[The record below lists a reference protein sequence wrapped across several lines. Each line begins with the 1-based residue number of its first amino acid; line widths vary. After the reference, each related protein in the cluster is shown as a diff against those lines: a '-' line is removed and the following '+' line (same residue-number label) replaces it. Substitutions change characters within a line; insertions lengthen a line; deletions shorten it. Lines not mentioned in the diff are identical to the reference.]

1 MVGEEKIKG
10 QGQAMKILNLALAL
24 VVAVIGCAANAQTTE
39 PRFNQVELQAEASRE
54 VQNDLMTANLYAEA
68 SDPSAA
74 KVADQL
80 NRVTAEAL
88 KLAGPEKAVKARSG
102 YSQTYPVNDRNGKVT
117 GWRGRSEI
125 RLESKDTRAMAALVG
140 RLQSTMQLSGVSFSV
155 SPELRRQVENELI
168 NEAVA
173 AFKSRAD
180 IAAKAIGGRSFKIR
194 HIGLNTGGMQPSP
207 RPMLARGMA
216 AQSAE
221 VLAPVF
227 EAGTSVV
234 NVVAAGVVEVE

>member
-1 MVGEEKIKG
+1 MFRTMI
-10 QGQAMKILNLALAL
+10 LALA
-24 VVAVIGCAANAQTTE
+24 AAAPAALAQA
-39 PRFNQVELQAEASRE
+39 PAQLADGRFNQVELQAEASRE

-88 KLAGPEKAVKARSG
+88 RTAGAEKAVKARSG
-102 YSQTYPVNDRNGKVT
+102 HSQTYPVNDRNGKVT

-125 RLESKDTRAMAALVG
+125 RLESKDTKAMAALIG
-140 RLQSTMQLSGVSFSV
+140 RLQATMQLSGVNFSV

-173 AFKSRAD
+173 AFKARAD
-180 IAAKAIGGRSFKIR
+180 IAAKAIGGRAFKIR
-194 HIGLNTGGMQPSP
+194 RIGLNAGGGGPLP

-221 VLAPVF
+221 VSAPVF

-234 NVVAAGVVEVE
+234 NVVAAGTVEVE

>member
-1 MVGEEKIKG
+1 MIRAIAAILFLTVG
-10 QGQAMKILNLALAL
+10 LHAL
-24 VVAVIGCAANAQTTE
+24 AQTTE
-39 PRFNQVELQAEASRE
+39 SRFNQVELQAEASRE

-88 KLAGPEKAVKARSG
+88 KTAGAEKAVKARSG
-102 YSQTYPVNDRNGKVT
+102 YSQTYPVNDRNGRVT

-125 RLESKDTRAMAALVG
+125 RLESKDTKAMAALIA
-140 RLQSTMQLSGVSFSV
+140 RLQSTMQLSGVNFSV
-155 SPELRRQVENELI
+155 STELRRQVENELI

-173 AFKSRAD
+173 AFKARAD
-180 IAAKAIGGRSFKIR
+180 IAAKAIGGRSFRIR
-194 HIGLNTGGMQPSP
+194 RIGLNAGGGAPVP

-221 VLAPVF
+221 VSTPVF
-227 EAGTSVV
+227 EAGTSMVT
-234 NVVAAGVVEVE
+234 VVAAGTVEVE

>member
-1 MVGEEKIKG
+1 
-10 QGQAMKILNLALAL
+10 MKILNLALAL
-24 VVAVIGCAANAQTTE
+24 AVAVIGLAAHAQTTE

-74 KVADQL
+74 NVADQL

-88 KLAGPEKAVKARSG
+88 KVAGAEKAVKARSG

-140 RLQSTMQLSGVSFSV
+140 RLQSTLQLSGVSFSV

-180 IAAKAIGGRSFKIR
+180 IAAKAIGGRSFRIR
-194 HIGLNTGGMQPSP
+194 RIGLNTGGMQTPP
-207 RPMLARGMA
+207 RPMMARGLA

-221 VLAPVF
+221 VSAPVF

>member
-1 MVGEEKIKG
+1 
-10 QGQAMKILNLALAL
+10 MKTLNFVLALAAAATGL
-24 VVAVIGCAANAQTTE
+24 AANAQAPE

-80 NRVTAEAL
+80 NRATAEAL
-88 KLAGPEKAVKARSG
+88 KLAGSEKAVKARSG

-117 GWRGRSEI
+117 GWRGRSEV
-125 RLESKDTRAMAALVG
+125 RLESKDTKAMAALIA
-140 RLQSTMQLSGVSFSV
+140 RLQASMQLSGVSFSV
-155 SPELRRQVENELI
+155 SPDLRRQTENDLI

-173 AFKSRAD
+173 AFKARAD
-180 IAAKAIGGRSFKIR
+180 IAAKAIGGRAYKIR
-194 HIGLNTGGMQPSP
+194 RIGLNTGGMQASP

-221 VLAPVF
+221 VSTPVF

-234 NVVAAGVVEVE
+234 NVVAAGTVEVE

>member
-1 MVGEEKIKG
+1 MIRVIATTLFLSLAAPVLA
-10 QGQAMKILNLALAL
+10 QAPAT
-24 VVAVIGCAANAQTTE
+24 GPE
-39 PRFNQVELQAEASRE
+39 SRFNQVELQAEASRE

-88 KLAGPEKAVKARSG
+88 KAAGAEKAVKARSG

-117 GWRGRSEI
+117 GWRGRSEV

-140 RLQSTMQLSGVSFSV
+140 RLQATMQLSGVSFSV

-180 IAAKAIGGRSFKIR
+180 IAAKAIGGKSFRIR
-194 HIGLNTGGMQPSP
+194 RIGLNTGGGGPVP

-221 VLAPVF
+221 VSAPVF

-234 NVVAAGVVEVE
+234 NVVAAGSVEVE

>member
-1 MVGEEKIKG
+1 MMRSLLAATWMVFSPMLMA
-10 QGQAMKILNLALAL
+10 QA
-24 VVAVIGCAANAQTTE
+24 TE

-88 KLAGPEKAVKARSG
+88 KTAGVEKAVKARSG

-125 RLESKDTRAMAALVG
+125 RLESKDTRAMAALIG
-140 RLQSTMQLSGVSFSV
+140 RLQSSMQLSGVSFSV

-180 IAAKAIGGRSFKIR
+180 IAAKAIGGRTFKIR
-194 HIGLNTGGMQPSP
+194 RIGLNAGGGGPVP

-221 VLAPVF
+221 VSTPVF

-234 NVVAAGVVEVE
+234 NVVAAGTVEVE

>member
-1 MVGEEKIKG
+1 MIRSI
-10 QGQAMKILNLALAL
+10 AATLLLSLAAPALAQ
-24 VVAVIGCAANAQTTE
+24 APAYSSDA
-39 PRFNQVELQAEASRE
+39 RFNQVELQAEASRE

-80 NRVTAEAL
+80 NRVAAEAL
-88 KLAGPEKAVKARSG
+88 KTAGAEKAVKARSG

-125 RLESKDTRAMAALVG
+125 RLESKDTRAMAALIG
-140 RLQSTMQLSGVSFSV
+140 RLQATMQLSGVSFSV

-173 AFKSRAD
+173 AFKARAD
-180 IAAKAIGGRSFKIR
+180 IAAKAIGGKAYRIR
-194 HIGLNTGGMQPSP
+194 RIGLNTGGGGGPVP
-207 RPMLARGMA
+207 RPMLARGMS

-221 VLAPVF
+221 VSAPVF

-234 NVVAAGVVEVE
+234 NVVAAGTVEVE

>member
-1 MVGEEKIKG
+1 MIRTAIAATWLAFSPILMA
-10 QGQAMKILNLALAL
+10 QAPQLADA
-24 VVAVIGCAANAQTTE
+24 
-39 PRFNQVELQAEASRE
+39 RFNQVELQAEASRE
-54 VQNDLMTANLYAEA
+54 VQNDLMSASLYAEV

-88 KLAGPEKAVKARSG
+88 KTAGAEKAVKARSG

-140 RLQSTMQLSGVSFSV
+140 KLQSSMQLGGVSFSV

-180 IAAKAIGGRSFKIR
+180 IAAKAIGGKAYKIR
-194 HIGLNTGGMQPSP
+194 RIGLNTGGGGSVP

-221 VLAPVF
+221 VSTPVF

-234 NVVAAGVVEVE
+234 NVVAAGLVEVE

>member
-1 MVGEEKIKG
+1 MIRAL
-10 QGQAMKILNLALAL
+10 AMALALAATNL
-24 VVAVIGCAANAQTTE
+24 GAQVAE

-54 VQNDLMTANLYAEA
+54 VPNDLMTANLYAEA

-88 KLAGPEKAVKARSG
+88 KAAGAEKAVKARSG
-102 YSQTYPVNDRNGKVT
+102 YSQTYPVNDRNGRVT

-125 RLESKDTRAMAALVG
+125 RLESKDTRAMAALIG
-140 RLQSTMQLSGVSFSV
+140 RLQATMQLSGVNFSV

-173 AFKSRAD
+173 AFKARAD
-180 IAAKAIGGRSFKIR
+180 IAAKAIGGRSFRIR
-194 HIGLNTGGMQPSP
+194 RIGLNAGGGAPVP

-221 VLAPVF
+221 VSTPVF
-227 EAGTSVV
+227 EAGTSQVT
-234 NVVAAGVVEVE
+234 VVASGTVEVE

>member
-1 MVGEEKIKG
+1 MIRTIAATLLLSLAVP
-10 QGQAMKILNLALAL
+10 ALAQ
-24 VVAVIGCAANAQTTE
+24 APE
-39 PRFNQVELQAEASRE
+39 PRFNEVELQAEASRE

-80 NRVTAEAL
+80 NRVTADAL
-88 KLAGPEKAVKARSG
+88 KTAGAEKAVKARSG
-102 YSQTYPVNDRNGKVT
+102 HSQTYPVNDRNGKVT

-125 RLESKDTRAMAALVG
+125 RLESKDTRAMAALIG
-140 RLQSTMQLSGVSFSV
+140 RLQSSMQLSGVSFSV

-180 IAAKAIGGRSFKIR
+180 IAAKAIGGRTFKIR
-194 HIGLNTGGMQPSP
+194 RIGLNAGGGGPVP
-207 RPMLARGMA
+207 RPMLARGLA

-221 VLAPVF
+221 VSAPVF

-234 NVVAAGVVEVE
+234 NVVAAGTVEVE

>member
-1 MVGEEKIKG
+1 
-10 QGQAMKILNLALAL
+10 
-24 VVAVIGCAANAQTTE
+24 
-39 PRFNQVELQAEASRE
+39 
-54 VQNDLMTANLYAEA
+54 MTANLYAEA

-74 KVADQL
+74 RVADQL

-88 KLAGPEKAVKARSG
+88 KTAGAEKAVKARSG

-140 RLQSTMQLSGVSFSV
+140 RLQATMQLSGVSFSV

-180 IAAKAIGGRSFKIR
+180 IATRAIGGRSFKIR
-194 HIGLNTGGMQPSP
+194 RIGLNTGGLQPLP
-207 RPMLARGMA
+207 RPMLARGMV

-221 VLAPVF
+221 VSAPVF

-234 NVVAAGVVEVE
+234 NVVAAGTVEVE

>member
-1 MVGEEKIKG
+1 MIRSIAAALLLCLAVP
-10 QGQAMKILNLALAL
+10 ALAQ
-24 VVAVIGCAANAQTTE
+24 APEA
-39 PRFNQVELQAEASRE
+39 RFNQVELQAEASRE

-88 KLAGPEKAVKARSG
+88 KTAAAEKAVKARSG

-125 RLESKDTRAMAALVG
+125 RLESKDARAMAALIG
-140 RLQSTMQLSGVSFSV
+140 RLQSSMQLSGVSFSV

-173 AFKSRAD
+173 AFKARAD
-180 IAAKAIGGRSFKIR
+180 IAAKAIGGRAFKIR
-194 HIGLNTGGMQPSP
+194 RIGLNAGGGGPVP
-207 RPMLARGMA
+207 RPMLARGLA

-221 VLAPVF
+221 VSVPVF

-234 NVVAAGVVEVE
+234 NVVAAGTVEVE

>member
-1 MVGEEKIKG
+1 MRTP
-10 QGQAMKILNLALAL
+10 NLALAL
-24 VVAVIGCAANAQTTE
+24 VVAAIGCAANAQTTE
-39 PRFNQVELQAEASRE
+39 TRFNQVELQAEASRE

-80 NRVTAEAL
+80 NRITAEAL
-88 KLAGPEKAVKARSG
+88 KAAGAEKAVKARSG

-117 GWRGRSEI
+117 GWRGRGEI

-140 RLQSTMQLSGVSFSV
+140 KLQSTLQLSGVSFTV
-155 SPELRRQVENELI
+155 SPDLRRQVENELI

-173 AFKSRAD
+173 AFKARAD
-180 IAAKAIGGRSFKIR
+180 IAAKAIGGRSFRIR
-194 HIGLNTGGMQPSP
+194 RIGLNTAGMQPSP

-221 VLAPVF
+221 VSTPVF